1 MSTRAC
7 FIEHAGY
14 IRIDT
19 SEHENPDMRYEQSWF
34 ALKAVISGMKNKDQ
48 VECLA
53 KIWAFTKCMGARY
66 DDKVMELV
74 NNIALIA
81 R

>member
-14 IRIDT
+14 IRVDT
-19 SEHENPDMRYEQSWF
+19 SEHDNPDMRYEQSWF
-34 ALKAVISGMKNKDQ
+34 AMKAVISGMKNKDR
-48 VECLA
+48 VDCLA
-53 KIWAFTKCMGARY
+53 KIWAFTKCTDVRY
-66 DDKVMELV
+66 ADDVMELV
-74 NNIALIA
+74 TLIA

>member
-14 IRIDT
+14 VRIAT

-53 KIWAFTKCMGARY
+53 RIWACTKCMGVSY
-66 DDKVMELV
+66 EDEVMVLV
-74 NNIALIA
+74 NNIALVT

>member
-34 ALKAVISGMKNKDQ
+34 ALRAVISGMKNKDQ
-48 VECLA
+48 IECLA
-53 KIWAFTKCMGARY
+53 KMWAFTKCTGARY
-66 DDKVMELV
+66 DDDVMAS
-74 NNIALIA
+74 IALIA

>member
-19 SEHENPDMRYEQSWF
+19 SEHENPDMRYEHSWF
-34 ALKAVISGMKNKDQ
+34 ALKAVISGMKNKDC

-53 KIWAFTKCMGARY
+53 KMWAFTRCKGVRY
-66 DDKVMELV
+66 DDEVMAS
-74 NNIALIA
+74 IALIA